1 MMDIKEVLGVFDK
14 KYSAMWSNKF
24 AGGSIKNKNVSDRQL
39 AEKSHKPIILKF
51 KKRKIHSYFIDN
63 IGSADLPICN

>member
-1 MMDIKEVLGVFDK
+1 MEKYLK
-14 KYSAMWSNKF
+14 KKKLNLNKLNKF
-24 AGGSIKNKNVSDRQL
+24 AGGSIKNKNVSDQQL

-63 IGSADLPICN
+63 I